1 MLQALRLALYGHGRQ
16 EERTQYQEQE
26 DGQTGGSWS
35 RAYFLEALA
44 MPGRLY
50 MDFYAALLEG

>member
-35 RAYFLEALA
+35 RAYFL
-44 MPGRLY
+44 
-50 MDFYAALLEG
+50 